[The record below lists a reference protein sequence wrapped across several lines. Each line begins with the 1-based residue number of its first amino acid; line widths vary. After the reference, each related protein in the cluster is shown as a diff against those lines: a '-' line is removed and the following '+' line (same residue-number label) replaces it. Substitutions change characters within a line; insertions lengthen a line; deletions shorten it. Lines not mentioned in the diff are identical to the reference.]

1 MFPGR
6 INNNLISSFKLLV
19 ATKRLKDVIL
29 NGMKTNVLILLS
41 LFSLTYTLFSCQ
53 AREGD
58 LRPDRLPNLKFTT
71 QTEKMVIKVDT
82 LHRDFKNPWGMT
94 WLNAETLL
102 ITEKKGDLLIFKND
116 RFTGEKVTGL
126 PAFYTTG
133 QAGLLD
139 VTVHPNYA
147 ENGWIYI
154 AYAKPVGG
162 GGATTIAR
170 FKLSGTRVSSFE
182 ELIVTTPEWKGGT
195 HYGSRIVFDNEN
207 YLYFSN
213 GERGSQDNAQN
224 LKNSHGKVHRI
235 HDDGRIPADNPFIS
249 TPGAIGSI
257 WTYGN
262 RNPQGLFFDKA
273 ANRLWE
279 VEHGPRGGDELNIL
293 EKGKNYGWP
302 VITYGI
308 NYNGSPITDITEKE
322 GMEQPITYWVPSI
335 ATCGMTLITSD
346 KYPSW
351 KGNILVAALAGTHIA
366 RLELNVTRVT
376 GQEKLLPG
384 IGRVRQVSQSPDG
397 YLYAITEGTGLLI
410 KLVPSL

>member
-1 MFPGR
+1 
-6 INNNLISSFKLLV
+6 
-19 ATKRLKDVIL
+19 
-29 NGMKTNVLILLS
+29 MKTNVLILLS
-41 LFSLTYTLFSCQ
+41 LFSLTYPLFSCQ

-94 WLNAETLL
+94 WLNEETLL

-262 RNPQGLFFDKA
+262 RNPQGLFFDKVT
-273 ANRLWE
+273 NRLWE

-397 YLYAITEGTGLLI
+397 YIYAVTEGTGLLI

>member
-19 ATKRLKDVIL
+19 ATKRLKDEIL

>member
-1 MFPGR
+1 
-6 INNNLISSFKLLV
+6 
-19 ATKRLKDVIL
+19 
-29 NGMKTNVLILLS
+29 MKTNVLILLS

-82 LHRDFKNPWGMT
+82 LHRDFNNPWGMT

-139 VTVHPNYA
+139 VTTHPNYA

-195 HYGSRIVFDNEN
+195 NYGSRIVFDNEN

-213 GERGSQDNAQN
+213 G
-224 LKNSHGKVHRI
+224 
-235 HDDGRIPADNPFIS
+235 
-249 TPGAIGSI
+249 
-257 WTYGN
+257 
-262 RNPQGLFFDKA
+262 
-273 ANRLWE
+273 
-279 VEHGPRGGDELNIL
+279 
-293 EKGKNYGWP
+293 
-302 VITYGI
+302 
-308 NYNGSPITDITEKE
+308 
-322 GMEQPITYWVPSI
+322 
-335 ATCGMTLITSD
+335 
-346 KYPSW
+346 
-351 KGNILVAALAGTHIA
+351 
-366 RLELNVTRVT
+366 
-376 GQEKLLPG
+376 
-384 IGRVRQVSQSPDG
+384 
-397 YLYAITEGTGLLI
+397 
-410 KLVPSL
+410 

>member
-1 MFPGR
+1 
-6 INNNLISSFKLLV
+6 
-19 ATKRLKDVIL
+19 
-29 NGMKTNVLILLS
+29 MKTNVLILFS

-58 LRPDRLPNLKFTT
+58 LRPDRLPDLKFTT

-94 WLNAETLL
+94 WLNEETLL

-397 YLYAITEGTGLLI
+397 YIYAVTEGTGLLI

>member
-1 MFPGR
+1 
-6 INNNLISSFKLLV
+6 
-19 ATKRLKDVIL
+19 
-29 NGMKTNVLILLS
+29 MKTNVLILLS

-82 LHRDFKNPWGMT
+82 LHRDFNNPWGMT

-397 YLYAITEGTGLLI
+397 YIYAVTEGTGLLI

>member
-1 MFPGR
+1 
-6 INNNLISSFKLLV
+6 
-19 ATKRLKDVIL
+19 
-29 NGMKTNVLILLS
+29 MKTNVLILLS

-94 WLNAETLL
+94 WLNEETLL

-397 YLYAITEGTGLLI
+397 YIYAVTEGTGLLI